1 MSLNF
6 GRAPGDADV
15 IVDHNLCNDCG
26 ICMEICKGGPLI
38 MQEGHLAVTHG
49 ALFDCIA
56 CGACVAF
63 CPMDAIR
70 VSGRDLYPEDVLDL
84 PATTSLPSYDSLQ
97 QLMLRRRS
105 IRDFEKREVESAT
118 VQKILDAAST
128 APMGLPPSEVGVVVI
143 SGFKAVSEARKALL
157 DQMRRWEWMFSPVAL
172 ALMRPFVSRDTYSMY
187 LDFLAPT
194 IKVFDKMDLQG
205 EDWFLYGA
213 PLAFYFHGSA
223 ASDPA
228 DPLIAA
234 DHAMMAA
241 ESLGLGTCMLGF
253 PGYLFQ
259 YSASLKKKY
268 DLPHKIQPGIM
279 LICGYPRFTTQR
291 AIRRRFAR
299 VQIING

>member
-6 GRAPGDADV
+6 GRAPGNAEV
-15 IVDHNLCNDCG
+15 TIDHDLCSDCG
-26 ICMEICKGGPLI
+26 ICVEICKGGPLI
-38 MQEGHLAVTHG
+38 MLEGHLAVTHG
-49 ALFDCIA
+49 VMFDCIA

-70 VSGRDLYPEDVLDL
+70 VSGRDLFPEDVLDL
-84 PATTSLPSYDSLQ
+84 PSTTRITDHDSLQ
-97 QLMLRRRS
+97 SLLLRRRS
-105 IRDFEKREVESAT
+105 IRDYEEREVESSI
-118 VQKILDAAST
+118 VQKVLDSAST
-128 APMGLPPSEVGVVVI
+128 APMGLPPSEVGVVVF
-143 SGFKAVSEARKALL
+143 SDRKAVVEAKKALL
-157 DQMRRWEWMFSPVAL
+157 EQMRKWKWMFSPFSL
-172 ALMRPFVSRDTYSMY
+172 ALMRPFVSRNTFSMY
-187 LDFLAPT
+187 HDFVVPA

-205 EDWFLYGA
+205 ADWFLYGA
-213 PLAFYFHGSA
+213 PLAFYFYGSA

-253 PGYLFQ
+253 PGYLFL
-259 YSASLKKKY
+259 YSNALKKKY
-268 DLPHKIQPGIM
+268 GLPGKVQPGIM
-279 LICGYPRFTTQR
+279 LICGYPRYTAQR